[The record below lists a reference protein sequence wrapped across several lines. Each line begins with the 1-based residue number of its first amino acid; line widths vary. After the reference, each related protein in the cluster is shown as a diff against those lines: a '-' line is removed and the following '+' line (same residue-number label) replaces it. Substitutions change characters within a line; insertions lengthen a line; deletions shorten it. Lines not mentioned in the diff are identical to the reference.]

1 MTDHANLTPNPAPR
15 HTPSLVFPMI
25 LIVIGGLFLYA
36 NWKPGIDP
44 WRILGTYWPL
54 ILIFLGL
61 GKIWDN
67 TRQGASQ
74 QRYSSGLSI
83 GVLAFVVLMVL
94 LLWHGRSFSRT
105 RRDHEY
111 SYAMQHVSRTVELG
125 GAKSVRATIDLPA
138 GELTV
143 SGGAASLLDA
153 TFDQR
158 ESAGE
163 PNIVYN
169 HSSDQGTLSISEGE
183 SHDHIGFGSHDDRHW
198 NLRFGGGVP
207 LDLKID
213 MGAGQGNLHL
223 RGVPVTN
230 LELNIGAGQVNA
242 DLTGDRKQDLTADI
256 EGGVGEAQIRLPK
269 NVGVIVEAS
278 GGIGSVDAHGLKHDG
293 SRYTNDAYGKSAAT
307 IHLKV
312 EGGIG
317 HINLTQEP

>member
-1 MTDHANLTPNPAPR
+1 MTDNATLPPNRTPKN
-15 HTPSLVFPMI
+15 TPSLAFPLI

-36 NWKPGIDP
+36 NWKPDIDP
-44 WRILGTYWPL
+44 WHVLGTYWPL

-61 GKIWDN
+61 GKIWSN
-67 TRQGASQ
+67 TRQGGSP
-74 QRYSSGLSI
+74 QRYSPGLSV
-83 GVLAFVVLMVL
+83 GVLLFVAVMIF
-94 LLWHGRSFSRT
+94 LLWHGKSFSRE
-105 RRDHEY
+105 RGY
-111 SYAMQHVSRTVELG
+111 SSAMQHVVRTVDLG
-125 GAKSVRATIDLPA
+125 GAKSVRASIDFPA
-138 GELTV
+138 GELTI
-143 SGGAASLLDA
+143 SGLATHLLDA
-153 TFDQR
+153 NFDQR

-163 PNIVYN
+163 PTVTYD
-169 HSSDQGTLSISEGE
+169 HSGDEGTLTISAGAG
-183 SHDHIGFGSHDDRHW
+183 HDHVAFPGHTESRW

-223 RGVPVTN
+223 RDLPVTK

-278 GGIGSVDAHGLKHDG
+278 GGIGSVDTRGLKRQGD
-293 SRYTNDAYGKSAAT
+293 RYVNDAYGKSAAT

-312 EGGIG
+312 EGGVG
-317 HINLTQEP
+317 HIGLTQEP